1 MEAIATLDSMP
12 TGTET
17 ELRFRLD
24 GASWR
29 ALRRS
34 GVLGRARF
42 ARERVVSTYFDT
54 PDRGLLGRQA
64 TLRLR
69 RAGRAWMQTLKAA
82 ASDGSASRR
91 AEWEMPVAGP
101 MLDPRRFAGS
111 PVADWLAK
119 PRVRDA
125 LEPVFTTDFQRQ
137 HARLRRSGALIEL
150 VVDRGRIVAGEADR
164 AHAGQPLH
172 ELELELKSGPV
183 EGLYDYAQHIAARV
197 ALPVELRSKAER
209 GYALL
214 AALPAAPRRA
224 RVPAL
229 EPELPVE
236 QAFARIVWSCLA
248 QAQANV
254 DGALSG
260 SDLEYLHQLRVGL
273 RRLRSAFSTFR
284 PAVPRATCEALLG
297 RLRALAVA
305 TGPARDWDVF
315 IGDTLPAVLRALVVA
330 EDRAGAGHALAEYA
344 RRARATASAEIA
356 AALDPLRHTPLLIDL
371 MRYLDLAGWRG
382 TADGGIRE
390 LQVAPVHRFAR
401 EVLARRD
408 RQVRRRVA
416 AAPGG
421 FDAMSAEE
429 RHALRIAVKK
439 LRYAAEFF
447 ACLYPGTRAARYAQA
462 LAGIQDVLGTLNDMA
477 VAPRLLAAAV
487 ADRDPLLAGEA
498 RYGLGYCAG
507 VAAQSAAR
515 FEPAWAAFQRVQR
528 FW

>member
-12 TGTET
+12 DGTET

-24 GASWR
+24 DTSWR
-29 ALRRS
+29 ALRRC
-34 GVLGRARF
+34 GALGRARF
-42 ARERVVSTYFDT
+42 ARERVLSTYFDT
-54 PDRGLLGRQA
+54 PERGLLGRRA

-69 RAGRAWMQTLKAA
+69 RTGRAWMQTLKAA
-82 ASDGSASRR
+82 APDGSASRR
-91 AEWEMPVAGP
+91 IEWEMPVAGP

-111 PVADWLAK
+111 ALADWLAK

-137 HARLRRSGALIEL
+137 RARLRRAGSLIEL
-150 VVDRGRIVAGEADR
+150 SVDRGRIVAGEA
-164 AHAGQPLH
+164 HAAQPLH
-172 ELELELKSGPV
+172 ELELELSSGPP
-183 EGLYDYAQHIAARV
+183 EGLYDYAQRLAERV

-214 AALPAAPRRA
+214 AAQPPAPRRA

-254 DGALSG
+254 DGTLAG
-260 SDLEYLHQLRVGL
+260 SDVEYLHQLRVGL

-284 PAVPRATCEALLG
+284 PVVPRATCEALLE
-297 RLRALAVA
+297 RLRALAQA

-315 IGDTLPAVLRALVVA
+315 IGDTLPAVLRAIAAA
-330 EDRAGAGHALAEYA
+330 EDRADAGRALAGYA
-344 RRARATASAEIA
+344 QRARAAAAAEIA
-356 AALDPLRHTPLLIDL
+356 AALDPLRLTPLLIEL

-382 TADGGIRE
+382 TADGAIRE
-390 LQVAPVHRFAR
+390 QQGAPVQRYAR
-401 EVLARRD
+401 DVLGRRD

-421 FDAMSAEE
+421 FEAMSAEE

-447 ACLYPGTRAARYAQA
+447 ASLYPGARAARYAQA

-477 VAPRLLAAAV
+477 VAPRLLAAAA

-498 RYGLGYCAG
+498 RYALGYCAG
-507 VAAQSAAR
+507 VAAHSATR
-515 FEPAWAAFQRVQR
+515 FAPAWAAFQRAPR